1 MFFFVT
7 RIGKYSAATFWE
19 VIFLTTSTA
28 KKFIW
33 SLPLLRIEDLEDG
46 TVTIE
51 MSELI
56 FISLIAKIIDSAM
69 LVESIFIASRLKL
82 SLANK
87 IIEAASEL

>member
-1 MFFFVT
+1 M
-7 RIGKYSAATFWE
+7 
-19 VIFLTTSTA
+19 
-28 KKFIW
+28 W

-69 LVESIFIASRLKL
+69 PVESIFIASKLEL
-82 SLANK
+82 SLANQ

>member
-1 MFFFVT
+1 M
-7 RIGKYSAATFWE
+7 
-19 VIFLTTSTA
+19 
-28 KKFIW
+28 W

-51 MSELI
+51 ISELI

-69 LVESIFIASRLKL
+69 PVESIFIASRLKL

>member
-1 MFFFVT
+1 M
-7 RIGKYSAATFWE
+7 
-19 VIFLTTSTA
+19 
-28 KKFIW
+28 W

-69 LVESIFIASRLKL
+69 PVESIFIASRLKL

-87 IIEAASEL
+87 IIDAASELYLLLKYKGLLPT

>member
-1 MFFFVT
+1 M
-7 RIGKYSAATFWE
+7 
-19 VIFLTTSTA
+19 
-28 KKFIW
+28 W

-69 LVESIFIASRLKL
+69 PVESIFIASRLKL